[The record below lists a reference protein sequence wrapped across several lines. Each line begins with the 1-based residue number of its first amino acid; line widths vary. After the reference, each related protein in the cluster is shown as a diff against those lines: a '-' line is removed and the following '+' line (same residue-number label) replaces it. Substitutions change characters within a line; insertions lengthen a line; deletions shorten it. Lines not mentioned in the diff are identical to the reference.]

1 MERGKRTKEERF
13 HRERNELREGEVDGH
28 LFQEL
33 ILVIGGGVGVG
44 GVL

>member
-33 ILVIGGGVGVG
+33 LLVMGRGVGVG